1 MSTPG
6 RLILAALIVLMSGC
20 KVKEKTAERMEE
32 TLRASDSRTELDVML
47 TEMEKRRAAM
57 EVLTLHCWNDSMA
70 EKVYERI
77 VTDSTGKVLRHEL
90 ERSREN
96 YSGRGKSVGSMNA
109 RQTAACGE
117 RSLKKGLAASDS
129 IYNGGT
135 LKEVVVAKK
144 RPATSWPCYAVT
156 VILLVVAIRMMY
168 RR

>member
-1 MSTPG
+1 MRTTG
-6 RLILAALIVLMSGC
+6 RLILALLIVLTSAC
-20 KVKEKTAERMEE
+20 KTKEKTTERTEAA
-32 TLRASDSRTELDVML
+32 LQASGVRTELDV
-47 TEMEKRRAAM
+47 TRTDSEKRLAALEM
-57 EVLTLHCWNDSMA
+57 LSLHCWRDSMA

-96 YSGRGKSVGSMNA
+96 YSGRQKRVGTMNA
-109 RQTAACGE
+109 RLTAAVDE
-117 RSLKKGLAASDS
+117 RSLKKSVAASDS